1 MPPPLTQTGKTPKAS
16 VRVLGGM
23 FSPFNV
29 QNFRLLFGGQT
40 VSTMGDALYAV
51 ALPWLILSNGGSSQ
65 ELGVVLT
72 AYGLPRMGSVLL
84 GGWLS
89 DRRHPRRVMLIADTV
104 RAGLMSILALLAF
117 WRSATVWE
125 LSAVAV
131 FLGTFEGLFLAS
143 SSAILPELLSDEDLH
158 AGNALNFA
166 STQAT
171 NLVGSAIAGVVVATL
186 NSGVALA
193 LDALTFVVS
202 AISLALMRVLG
213 GETSGKTGEAP
224 GAQTE
229 SEDQV
234 SGTASG
240 EEQISLGRFLRT
252 SRVMQ
257 VMLAVSFAANV
268 YTGGLLEVALP
279 TLVHGP
285 LNGGASGYGTILAAF
300 GGGALVGGMLA
311 GMLGGLKRKGLLAL
325 LAELVMAV
333 AVALVPYGG
342 VIGALLCMLVY
353 GFINS
358 ASNVL
363 LVTLLQRNI
372 PRHLMGRVMGLLL
385 FTSLGTYP
393 LSVALG
399 GVLTKLLGP
408 VILFPFS
415 GLTLFLAVLFGIT
428 QQELRDL

>member
-1 MPPPLTQTGKTPKAS
+1 
-16 VRVLGGM
+16 M
-23 FSPFNV
+23 FSPFKIGNV
-29 QNFRLLFGGQT
+29 RLLFGGQT
-40 VSTMGDALYAV
+40 VSTIGDALYAV

-72 AYGLPRMGSVLL
+72 AYGLPRVGSVLL

-89 DRRHPRRVMLIADTV
+89 DRLHPRRVMLIADTV
-104 RAGLMSILALLAF
+104 RAVLVGILALLAF
-117 WRSATVWE
+117 WRAANVWE
-125 LSAVAV
+125 LSTVAV

-143 SSAILPELLSDEDLH
+143 SSAMLPALLSDEDLQ

-166 STQAT
+166 SAQAT

-186 NSGVALA
+186 NSGAALA
-193 LDALTFVVS
+193 TDALTFVAS
-202 AISLALMRVLG
+202 AISLALMRVSSG
-213 GETSGKTGEAP
+213 ATSGRTGEAL

-234 SGTASG
+234 SGTARG

-257 VMLAVSFAANV
+257 VMLAVSLAANM

-279 TLVHGP
+279 TLIHGP

-300 GGGALVGGMLA
+300 GGGALLGGMLA
-311 GMLGGLKRKGLLAL
+311 GMLGGLQRKGLLAL
-325 LAELVMAV
+325 LAELIMAV
-333 AVALVPYGG
+333 VVALIPYGG
-342 VIGALLCMLVY
+342 IVGTFLCMLVY
-353 GFINS
+353 GLINS

-363 LVTLLQRNI
+363 FVTLLQRHI

-399 GVLTKLLGP
+399 GVLTRLLGP
-408 VILFPFS
+408 VVLFPFS

-428 QQELRDL
+428 QRELREL